1 MGRWFFHA
9 QAFGKNL
16 ERIRVRCPRFGYHDL
31 AKLCVAIRVRRLIS
45 NPEQMSATAAG
56 GGGRRQRQHAFG
68 SDLAGP
74 LGELQVLG
82 PKVVA
87 PLGTLWQPGALSP
100 SSTRPKAGRP
110 PVSGQGPTQRARR
123 SRQPPPSRPPTPS
136 RSLFRKPATLP
147 RRGLSHLVQRMIR
160 AAQSGEAASASGGA
174 KRKRK
179 DERRLSPGPIG
190 TRAGCDHVLVLHLPY
205 KGSRLTRC
213 GSFATALSVR
223 R

>member
-1 MGRWFFHA
+1 
-9 QAFGKNL
+9 
-16 ERIRVRCPRFGYHDL
+16 
-31 AKLCVAIRVRRLIS
+31 
-45 NPEQMSATAAG
+45 MSATAAG
-56 GGGRRQRQHAFG
+56 GGGRRQHQHAFG

-100 SSTRPKAGRP
+100 SSTRPKAGP
-110 PVSGQGPTQRARR
+110 PAGFGSGPDAASAPVAATAAIAAA
-123 SRQPPPSRPPTPS
+123 PTPS